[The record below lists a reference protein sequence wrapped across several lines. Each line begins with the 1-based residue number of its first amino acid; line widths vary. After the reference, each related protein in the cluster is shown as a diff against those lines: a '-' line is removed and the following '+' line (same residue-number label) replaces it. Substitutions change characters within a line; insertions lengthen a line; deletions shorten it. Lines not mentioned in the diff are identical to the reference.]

1 MAQTLTLNHGY
12 SGAGGGQ
19 TKNVQKTSDAI
30 AAYDITVAIGAT
42 NFEAVVG
49 IDISELE
56 AIYINASQ
64 DLLMETND
72 GTTPDDQFN
81 LVADTPLVWFNGG
94 YFANPFG
101 ADVTSL
107 FFTNASGV
115 EATVTIRIVQDATP

>member
-1 MAQTLTLNHGY
+1 MSHTLTLNHGFTR
-12 SGAGGGQ
+12 AGGGQ
-19 TKNVQKTSDAI
+19 TKNVSKTADSI

-42 NFEAVVG
+42 NFEVVIG

-81 LVADTPLVWFNGG
+81 LDADTPLVWFSGG
-94 YFANPFG
+94 YFPNPFSE
-101 ADVTSL
+101 DVTSL

-115 EATVTIRIVQDATP
+115 EATVTICLVQDATP